1 MPSGGEVCAGGFM
14 ASEFGMHLS
23 HCPRIA
29 FGRGGSAAAGWDCRR
44 MIGRYLVQLCA
55 PFRLIGHHK
64 FLMMCYDR

>member
-29 FGRGGSAAAGWDCRR
+29 FGRGGRRLLAGTADAWLAATWCSCVRRSA
-44 MIGRYLVQLCA
+44 
-55 PFRLIGHHK
+55 
-64 FLMMCYDR
+64 